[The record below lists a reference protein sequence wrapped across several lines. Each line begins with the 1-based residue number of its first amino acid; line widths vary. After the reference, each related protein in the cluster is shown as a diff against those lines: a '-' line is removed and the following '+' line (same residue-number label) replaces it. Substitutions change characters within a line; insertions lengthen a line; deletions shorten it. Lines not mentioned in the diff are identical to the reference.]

1 MSGSDC
7 VRVVADEILK
17 GQILALS
24 EPLSYSGIVIVPIVR
39 VDEPQHVRRKL
50 SRTTLTEYVHKV
62 IVGSLPK
69 NTCGVFVLDSLGDV
83 VAFKLH
89 LDVSTFW
96 ERISFVEKLVVEHYK
111 ETRKPIGKDRSD
123 SSLRGLKESCLLN
136 RTILLC
142 RERIWLVSSVKALTF
157 SKLQRQSCMR
167 RVVRHIRCLS
177 PEYSIL
183 VED

>member
-17 GQILALS
+17 GHILALS

-39 VDEPQHVRRKL
+39 VDEPQHIRRKL

-96 ERISFVEKLVVEHYK
+96 ERISFVEKLIVPLQE
-111 ETRKPIGKDRSD
+111 
-123 SSLRGLKESCLLN
+123 LL
-136 RTILLC
+136 
-142 RERIWLVSSVKALTF
+142 
-157 SKLQRQSCMR
+157 
-167 RVVRHIRCLS
+167 LS
-177 PEYSIL
+177 
-183 VED
+183 